1 MRKVFFSSL
10 LCGLCA
16 TAAFAQTDS
25 STDAYNGKWNVTIQ
39 RSGDKPHTA
48 KLVLTGYSGTWYNVT
63 TADRTKAKV
72 CDGKKFPVTVQES
85 NVAQLEFTAWGSSVS
100 PECPDISVT
109 VRPANGNVLEGILAT
124 GESIKLLRP

>member
-1 MRKVFFSSL
+1 MMAIIAAALTVPPRYHERTFAGSRMRKVFFSSL

-16 TAAFAQTDS
+16 TAAFAQPAS

-85 NVAQLEFTAWGSSVS
+85 
-100 PECPDISVT
+100 
-109 VRPANGNVLEGILAT
+109 
-124 GESIKLLRP
+124 